1 VTRIDP
7 ATNAIVATIPVG
19 MGPAD
24 GARGPDGREWIPNGD
39 GTISV
44 IDPATNTV
52 TDTVTIGGKPFV
64 VRSAFGSLWAGDFGG
79 STVKRINP

>member
-1 VTRIDP
+1 
-7 ATNAIVATIPVG
+7 
-19 MGPAD
+19 
-24 GARGPDGREWIPNGD
+24 
-39 GTISV
+39 V

-79 STVKRINP
+79 STIKRINP